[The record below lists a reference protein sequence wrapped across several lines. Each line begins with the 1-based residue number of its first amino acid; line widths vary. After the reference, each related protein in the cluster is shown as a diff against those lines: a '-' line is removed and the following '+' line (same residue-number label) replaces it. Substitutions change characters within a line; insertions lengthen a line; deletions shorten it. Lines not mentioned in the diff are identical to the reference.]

1 MSTKLHPALKMTYA
15 QKMER
20 NAQKRATLLSFLASG
35 ESYTTLSVVT
45 ELLRIS
51 ERTAQL
57 LLKKLVAEKALRVD
71 ARASPF
77 SRIKLYGITQHGIAI
92 TESAHPDCREF
103 FVGKTN
109 PGYIDHH
116 VTGQRVRISLT
127 RIGWRDYIP
136 GKILMVNNNSERKN
150 KAVPDAMVTRG
161 DGRKVAI
168 EIENNIK
175 SKTRM
180 AMSIAAHLRQ
190 ILENKYD
197 FVYYYTPHLAA
208 LKRVFS
214 TIIYVRMDDGWV
226 KLSDS
231 HRARFKT
238 FDTVF
243 LRKVDRISSAIFDP
257 TL

>member
-1 MSTKLHPALKMTYA
+1 MSTQLHPALKMTYA

-20 NAQKRATLLSFLASG
+20 NAQKRATLLDFLASG
-35 ESYTTLSVVT
+35 ESYTTLSIVAD
-45 ELLRIS
+45 LLRIS

-57 LLKKLVAEKALRVD
+57 LLKKLVQEKALRVD
-71 ARASPF
+71 ARASPY
-77 SRIKLYGITQHGIAI
+77 SRIKLYGITEHGIAI
-92 TESAHPDCREF
+92 TESAHPDCKEF

-116 VTGQRVRISLT
+116 ITGQRVRISLT
-127 RIGWRDYIP
+127 RQGWRDYVP
-136 GKILMVNNNSERKN
+136 GKILMVNNSERKN
-150 KAVPDAMVTRG
+150 KAIPDAMVTRG
-161 DGRKVAI
+161 DGRRVAI

-180 AMSIAAHLRQ
+180 AMSIAAHLSQ
-190 ILENKYD
+190 ILKNKYN

-208 LKRVFS
+208 LNRAFS
-214 TIIYVRMDDGWV
+214 TIIYVRMDGGWV

-238 FDTVF
+238 FDTLS
-243 LRKVDRISSAIFDP
+243 LRKFDRTSSVIFDP